1 MLECKSTE
9 SAESKTINGLSLG
22 SLHKALEDGKLNLNR
37 LELGLAMAPLLRQ
50 NATKMKWLDLR
61 YNIHRESSRFALE

>member
-1 MLECKSTE
+1 MPCLKAFDMLECKSTE

-37 LELGLAMAPLLRQ
+37 LELGLAMAES
-50 NATKMKWLDLR
+50 KR
-61 YNIHRESSRFALE
+61 YKNEMARFKV